1 MGRRLQL
8 MKTLTAIVISILLAT
23 SAFAQLGTSVY
34 LATTGSGKSTS
45 AGCVSVTF
53 VLSGFTGTIG
63 NASISNLTFILPVYS
78 AYQSGAGQRLNQI
91 PYSVS
96 SGTLIITEVK

>member
-1 MGRRLQL
+1 
-8 MKTLTAIVISILLAT
+8 MKTTLILIATVLISF
-23 SAFAQLGTSVY
+23 SAFAQLGVSTY
-34 LATTGSGKSTS
+34 TATTGSGKSTS
-45 AGCVSVTF
+45 AACVSVTF
-53 VLSGFTGTIG
+53 VMSGFTGTVG

-78 AYQSGAGQRLNQI
+78 AYQGGAGQRLNPI

>member
-1 MGRRLQL
+1 
-8 MKTLTAIVISILLAT
+8 MKTILVILTSFLLAT
-23 SAFAQLGTSVY
+23 SALAQLGVNSY
-34 LATTGSGKSTS
+34 LATTGSGKTTS
-45 AGCVSVTF
+45 ASCVSVTF

-78 AYQSGAGQRLNQI
+78 AYQSGAGQRLNPI